1 MEPDAAVER
10 VLAPALEQVR
20 ALKAQ
25 PIGIVLETPIRRL
38 LPASPLGN
46 LVTDAYL
53 AAVPGADVAVNNSGG
68 GLRADLP
75 AGPLTYGSVFEVMPF
90 DNLLVEPA
98 PHRPAAARRS
108 SRRPSSRD
116 GAASASPEYGYARAC
131 EAGALTVAMTRPS
144 GAAIADGDAVL
155 VVTSDFLATGG
166 DGILAP
172 IMPAGG
178 FPVDAGAP
186 LLRDVLIEYLRRPGA
201 PVREAQLVDP
211 TPRVSISGTI
221 PCAAN

>member
-1 MEPDAAVER
+1 MPPSSGCSPR
-10 VLAPALEQVR
+10 RWKQVR

-90 DNLLVEPA
+90 DNLLVSL
-98 PHRPAAARRS
+98 RLTGRQLRQVF
-108 SRRPSSRD
+108 
-116 GAASASPEYGYARAC
+116 SASIQQGRRGLGFSGIRVEARC
-131 EAGALTVAMTRPS
+131 EAGSLTVAMTRPS
-144 GAAIADGDAVL
+144 GAAIADGDPVL

-201 PVREAQLVDP
+201 PVREAQLVDA
-211 TPRVSISGTI
+211 TPRVSVSGTI